1 MTSDRV
7 LGAVC
12 LVLGLAFMFG
22 ASRIQTGFILDP
34 LGPKTFPMIIGG
46 ILVVSSIV
54 PLVKPDPAPGW
65 PSAQAMM
72 EIALALAVFVG
83 YAVVLPELGF
93 VPATA
98 LAAAAPFPPPRPR
111 RGPRGPPGPLPR
123 WGHPGPQRAPKPP
136 PPVPQAQPPRPRH
149 GTQGLAGSQCRNLL
163 GTGQGH

>member
-12 LVLGLAFMFG
+12 LVLGLAFMLG

-98 LAAAAPFPPPRPR
+98 LAAAALSWRLGNTPLKSILCGVGIAVGIYVVFHLIL
-111 RGPRGPPGPLPR
+111 GLSLAKGPL
-123 WGHPGPQRAPKPP
+123 GI
-136 PPVPQAQPPRPRH
+136 
-149 GTQGLAGSQCRNLL
+149 
-163 GTGQGH
+163 

>member
-46 ILVVSSIV
+46 LLVLSSIV

-65 PSAQAMM
+65 PSARAMM

-98 LAAAAPFPPPRPR
+98 IAAAALSWRLGNTPLKSILCGVGIAVGIYVVFHLIL
-111 RGPRGPPGPLPR
+111 GLSLAKGPL
-123 WGHPGPQRAPKPP
+123 GI
-136 PPVPQAQPPRPRH
+136 
-149 GTQGLAGSQCRNLL
+149 
-163 GTGQGH
+163 

>member
-98 LAAAAPFPPPRPR
+98 LAAAALSWRLGNTPLKSILCGVGIAVGIYVVFHLIL
-111 RGPRGPPGPLPR
+111 GLSLAKGPL
-123 WGHPGPQRAPKPP
+123 GI
-136 PPVPQAQPPRPRH
+136 
-149 GTQGLAGSQCRNLL
+149 
-163 GTGQGH
+163 

>member
-65 PSAQAMM
+65 PSARAMM

-98 LAAAAPFPPPRPR
+98 LAAAALSWRLGNTPLKSILCGVGIAVGIYVVFHLIL
-111 RGPRGPPGPLPR
+111 GLSLAKGPL
-123 WGHPGPQRAPKPP
+123 GI
-136 PPVPQAQPPRPRH
+136 
-149 GTQGLAGSQCRNLL
+149 
-163 GTGQGH
+163 